1 MDILVEFFLRKDCP
15 EMEKA
20 AEFWDWRNQQTLV
33 TFEEQN
39 GYKLKQV
46 QIQVETFQFN
56 KKKQL
61 QIETHDVLM
70 NQEQV
75 WSAFFN
81 SNGDES
87 AKIWAPNDA
96 PW

>member
-20 AEFWDWRNQQTLV
+20 AEFWDWRNRQTLV

-56 KKKQL
+56 K
-61 QIETHDVLM
+61 
-70 NQEQV
+70 
-75 WSAFFN
+75 
-81 SNGDES
+81 
-87 AKIWAPNDA
+87 
-96 PW
+96 

>member
-56 KKKQL
+56 K
-61 QIETHDVLM
+61 
-70 NQEQV
+70 
-75 WSAFFN
+75 
-81 SNGDES
+81 
-87 AKIWAPNDA
+87 
-96 PW
+96 